1 MDRDTLSRTAGKPG
15 QRSFALRP
23 AQVAAQALVVGGSLL
38 TTVALIGPATW
49 RQGEAH
55 GKPAASVLVTIFL
68 LGPALSALCA
78 VMTRLRPPPMI
89 AAAAGAGA
97 LVAAVTAAAASAG
110 EATLDGLAPG
120 GPLAAMGA
128 AASAVGW
135 LVAALTP
142 AAQGGISW
150 RPLTSATVLVLLLG
164 FLGPVAV
171 HALARS
177 GVDARTADRPFAPA
191 VLPTGLGDR
200 WTARVPGTVVDVSA
214 GLVLVRDRSGVRTL
228 DAATGRTAWRY
239 LRAGWPMVGLGAAG
253 GGRVVV
259 GLWRGDG
266 TTRALGFD
274 ASSGTRRWQREVDA
288 STVDYQVVGSGSL
301 AVLVPRGAG
310 PVIALDASTGRQRWT
325 WRPANAA
332 CTTVGGATSA
342 EPARDD
348 AVAVAFSC
356 PDGRRVA
363 GLSTGD
369 GSVRWT
375 WAPATGSDTVEPPPR
390 GTAPGGSV
398 PGGFAPLLV
407 ATAGG
412 VLVNDGGSGLV
423 LSMATGRAGGIHPA
437 GGRLAATADT
447 TALYLGSNGA
457 VAVDLALGRERWRTP
472 LPAATTPVAVAA
484 SASAGFALVAPD
496 RGGPARVLR
505 FDLSTGAVAAE
516 RQVDDAAV
524 SLWLG
529 PAVLILATTAGTVHG
544 LA

>member
-1 MDRDTLSRTAGKPG
+1 
-15 QRSFALRP
+15 
-23 AQVAAQALVVGGSLL
+23 
-38 TTVALIGPATW
+38 
-49 RQGEAH
+49 
-55 GKPAASVLVTIFL
+55 
-68 LGPALSALCA
+68 
-78 VMTRLRPPPMI
+78 
-89 AAAAGAGA
+89 
-97 LVAAVTAAAASAG
+97 
-110 EATLDGLAPG
+110 
-120 GPLAAMGA
+120 
-128 AASAVGW
+128 
-135 LVAALTP
+135 
-142 AAQGGISW
+142 
-150 RPLTSATVLVLLLG
+150 
-164 FLGPVAV
+164 
-171 HALARS
+171 
-177 GVDARTADRPFAPA
+177 
-191 VLPTGLGDR
+191 
-200 WTARVPGTVVDVSA
+200 
-214 GLVLVRDRSGVRTL
+214 
-228 DAATGRTAWRY
+228 
-239 LRAGWPMVGLGAAG
+239 
-253 GGRVVV
+253 
-259 GLWRGDG
+259 
-266 TTRALGFD
+266 
-274 ASSGTRRWQREVDA
+274 
-288 STVDYQVVGSGSL
+288 
-301 AVLVPRGAG
+301 
-310 PVIALDASTGRQRWT
+310 
-325 WRPANAA
+325 
-332 CTTVGGATSA
+332 
-342 EPARDD
+342 
-348 AVAVAFSC
+348 
-356 PDGRRVA
+356 
-363 GLSTGD
+363 
-369 GSVRWT
+369 VRWT